1 MKKRI
6 LSLVLFLFTFKLYAA
21 IGLTDSILNKR
32 VAILNL
38 ISSLQ
43 VNIPFDKLHG
53 AFPSFRKYYFSSKL
67 KQEDNVFFTSLV
79 LFNIGQFSSQ
89 MHPDELAILEK
100 AKEMAKDYIE
110 RFKNQNNH
118 LTYNFWPRN
127 PPQIFPNG
135 GWLNLL
141 NKNAALADD
150 IDDGA
155 ITLLALGVN
164 DSTAKAMQSKFAD
177 YRVGLIKPNKSFYKA
192 YKNRPVYSTWLG
204 NKMPKDVDLSVLTN
218 VLLMHTIAK
227 IPLNATD
234 SASFN
239 LIVDLV
245 KANKHITDPAYASQ
259 HYANSA
265 TILYHVAR
273 LAYYSDYPA
282 LLALKPVLLEQALT
296 LSKQAIMPLEQLLLN
311 TCVLRLGGKIDF
323 PFEVNETSLMANN
336 YPYFVANI
344 ASVLNNPFKRIV
356 NRSNIVRFD
365 YYSYAFNLS
374 LLYENWMLRRGL
386 MEFGLPPFGR

>member
-1 MKKRI
+1 MKKGI
-6 LSLVLFLFTFKLYAA
+6 LSILLIVFSFNLYAA
-21 IGLTDSILNKR
+21 SAISDSILKHR
-32 VAILNL
+32 KAILKL
-38 ISSLQ
+38 ITDLQ
-43 VNIPFDKLHG
+43 IKNPSEVLNG
-53 AFPSFRKYYFSSKL
+53 SFPSYRKYYFSSKL

-79 LFNIGQFSSQ
+79 LFNIGQFSSL
-89 MHPDELAILEK
+89 MHPEELALLEK
-100 AKEMAKDYIE
+100 TKSNALIYID

-141 NKNAALADD
+141 NKKAALADD

-155 ITLLALGVN
+155 ITLLALGSN
-164 DSTAKAMQSKFAD
+164 DSLAKLMQSKIGAF
-177 YRVGLIKPNKSFYKA
+177 RVGLIKPNRSFYKE
-192 YKNRPVYSTWLG
+192 YKDRPVYSTWLG
-204 NKMPKDVDLSVLTN
+204 TKMPKDVDLSVLTN

-234 SASFN
+234 SASLD

-245 KANKHITDPAYASQ
+245 NSNKHLTDPTYVSQ

-273 LAYYSDYPA
+273 LAYYSNYPA
-282 LLALKPVLLEQALT
+282 LLALKPVLLEQAIE
-296 LSKQAIMPLEQLLLN
+296 LSRQARFPIEQLLLN
-311 TCVLRLGGKIDF
+311 TSILRLGGKIDF
-323 PFEVNETSLMANN
+323 PIEINEVSLKANN

-344 ASVLNNPFKRIV
+344 ASVLNNPFKRVV

-374 LLYENWMLRRGL
+374 LIYENLMLRGD
-386 MEFGLPPFGR
+386 

>member
-1 MKKRI
+1 MKKGI
-6 LSLVLFLFTFKLYAA
+6 LSILLIVFSFNLYAA
-21 IGLTDSILNKR
+21 SAISDSILKHR
-32 VAILNL
+32 KAILKL
-38 ISSLQ
+38 ITDLQ
-43 VNIPFDKLHG
+43 IKNPSEVLNG
-53 AFPSFRKYYFSSKL
+53 SFPSYRKYYFSSKL

-79 LFNIGQFSSQ
+79 LFNIGQFSSL
-89 MHPDELAILEK
+89 MHPEELSMLEK
-100 AKEMAKDYIE
+100 AKSNALVYID

-135 GWLNLL
+135 GWLNLI

-155 ITLLALGVN
+155 ITLLALGSN
-164 DSTAKAMQSKFAD
+164 DSLAKLMQSKIGAF
-177 YRVGLIKPNKSFYKA
+177 RVGLIKPNRSFYKE
-192 YKNRPVYSTWLG
+192 YKDRPVYSTWLG
-204 NKMPKDVDLSVLTN
+204 TKMPKDVDLSVLTN

-234 SASFN
+234 SASLD

-245 KANKHITDPAYASQ
+245 KANKHLTDPTYVSQ

-273 LAYYSDYPA
+273 LAYYSNYPA
-282 LLALKPVLLEQALT
+282 LLVLKPALLEQAIE
-296 LSKQAIMPLEQLLLN
+296 LSRQARFPLEQLLLN
-311 TCVLRLGGKIDF
+311 TSILRLGGNIDF
-323 PFEVNETSLMANN
+323 PIEVNEASLKVHN

-344 ASVLNNPFKRIV
+344 ASVLINPFKRVV

-374 LLYENWMLRRGL
+374 LIYENLMLRGD
-386 MEFGLPPFGR
+386 

>member
-1 MKKRI
+1 MKKGI
-6 LSLVLFLFTFKLYAA
+6 LSILLIVFSFNLYAA
-21 IGLTDSILNKR
+21 SALSDSILKHR
-32 VAILNL
+32 IAILKL
-38 ISSLQ
+38 ITDLQ
-43 VNIPFDKLHG
+43 IKNPSEVLNG
-53 AFPSFRKYYFSSKL
+53 SFPSYRKYYFSSKL

-79 LFNIGQFSSQ
+79 LFNIGQFSFL
-89 MHPDELAILEK
+89 MHPEELSMLEK
-100 AKEMAKDYIE
+100 MKSNALVYID

-141 NKNAALADD
+141 NKKAALADD

-155 ITLLALGVN
+155 ITLLALGSN
-164 DSTAKAMQSKFAD
+164 DSLAKLMQSKIGAF
-177 YRVGLIKPNKSFYKA
+177 RVGLIKPNRSFYKE
-192 YKNRPVYSTWLG
+192 YKDRPVYSTWLG
-204 NKMPKDVDLSVLTN
+204 TKMPKDVDLSVLTN

-234 SASFN
+234 SASLD

-245 KANKHITDPAYASQ
+245 NSNKHLTDPTYVSQ

-273 LAYYSDYPA
+273 LAYYSNYPA
-282 LLALKPVLLEQALT
+282 LLALKPVLLEQAIE
-296 LSKQAIMPLEQLLLN
+296 LSRQARFPLEQLLLN
-311 TCVLRLGGKIDF
+311 TSILRLGGKIDF
-323 PFEVNETSLMANN
+323 PIEINEVSLKANN

-374 LLYENWMLRRGL
+374 LIYENLMLRGD
-386 MEFGLPPFGR
+386 F

>member
-1 MKKRI
+1 MKKGI
-6 LSLVLFLFTFKLYAA
+6 LSIVLFVFSFNLYAA
-21 IGLTDSILNKR
+21 SGVSDSILKQR
-32 VAILNL
+32 IAILNL
-38 ISSLQ
+38 IADLQ
-43 VNIPFDKLHG
+43 FNKPSEVLNG
-53 AFPSFRKYYFSSKL
+53 SFPSYRKYYFSTKL

-79 LFNIGQFSSQ
+79 LFNIGQFSAQ
-89 MHPDELAILEK
+89 MRPEELAMIEK
-100 AKEMAKDYIE
+100 AKVNTVFYLD
-110 RFKNQNNH
+110 RFKNQNNQ

-150 IDDGA
+150 IDDCA
-155 ITLLALGVN
+155 ITLLALGAK
-164 DSTAKAMQSKFAD
+164 DSLAKAMQSKFGA
-177 YRVGLIKPNKSFYKA
+177 YRVGLNKPNQSFYKA
-192 YKNRPVYSTWLG
+192 FKDRPVYSTWLG
-204 NKMPKDVDLSVLTN
+204 TKMPKDVDLSVLTN

-234 SASFN
+234 SASLD

-245 KANKHITDPAYASQ
+245 KANKHITDPTYVSQ

-273 LAYYSDYPA
+273 LAFYSDYPA
-282 LLALKPVLLEQALT
+282 LLALKPILLEQAFI
-296 LSKQAIMPLEQLLLN
+296 LSKQARFPLEHLLLN
-311 TCVLRLGGKIDF
+311 TSILRLGGKIDF
-323 PFEVNETSLMANN
+323 PIEVNETSLKVNN

-374 LLYENWMLRRGL
+374 LMYENLMLRGDNQK
-386 MEFGLPPFGR
+386 

>member
-1 MKKRI
+1 MKKGI
-6 LSLVLFLFTFKLYAA
+6 LGIVLLLLSFKLYAA
-21 IGLTDSILNKR
+21 IGVTDSILNKR

-38 ISSLQ
+38 ISNLQ
-43 VNIPFDKLHG
+43 FKDSTDVLNG
-53 AFPSFRKYYFSSKL
+53 SFPSYRKYNFSSNL

-79 LFNIGQFSSQ
+79 LFNIGQFASH

-100 AKEMAKDYIE
+100 AKSNALNYID
-110 RFKNQNNH
+110 RFKNKNNQ

-150 IDDGA
+150 IDDCA

-164 DSTAKAMQSKFAD
+164 DSIAKAMQSKFGD

-192 YKNRPVYSTWLG
+192 FKNRPVYSTWLG

-218 VLLMHTIAK
+218 VLLLHTMAK

-234 SASFN
+234 SASLD

-245 KANKHITDPAYASQ
+245 KANKHITDPTYVSQ

-265 TILYHVAR
+265 TILYHIAR

-282 LLALKPVLLEQALT
+282 LLALKPILLEQALA
-296 LSKQAIMPLEQLLLN
+296 LLKKSKFPLEQLLLN
-311 TCVLRLGGKIDF
+311 TSVLRLGGKIDF
-323 PFEVNETSLMANN
+323 PFEVNETSLKANN

-344 ASVLNNPFKRIV
+344 ASVFNNPFKRIV

-365 YYSYAFNLS
+365 YYCYAFNLS
-374 LLYENWMLRRGL
+374 LLYENMMLRGD
-386 MEFGLPPFGR
+386 

>member
-1 MKKRI
+1 MKKGI
-6 LSLVLFLFTFKLYAA
+6 LSILLIVFSFNLYAA
-21 IGLTDSILNKR
+21 SAISDSILKHR
-32 VAILNL
+32 KAILKL
-38 ISSLQ
+38 ITDLQ
-43 VNIPFDKLHG
+43 IKNPSEVLNG
-53 AFPSFRKYYFSSKL
+53 SFPSYRKYYFSSKL

-79 LFNIGQFSSQ
+79 LFNIGQFSSL
-89 MHPDELAILEK
+89 MHPEELSMLEK
-100 AKEMAKDYIE
+100 AKSNALVYID

-135 GWLNLL
+135 GWLNLI

-155 ITLLALGVN
+155 ITLLALGSN
-164 DSTAKAMQSKFAD
+164 DSLAKLMQSKIGAF
-177 YRVGLIKPNKSFYKA
+177 RVCLIKPNRSFYKE
-192 YKNRPVYSTWLG
+192 YKDRPVYSTWLG
-204 NKMPKDVDLSVLTN
+204 TKMPKDVDLSVLTN

-234 SASFN
+234 SASLD

-245 KANKHITDPAYASQ
+245 KANKHLTDPTYVSQ

-273 LAYYSDYPA
+273 LAYYSNYPA
-282 LLALKPVLLEQALT
+282 LLALKPALLEQAIE
-296 LSKQAIMPLEQLLLN
+296 LSRQARFPLEQLLLN
-311 TCVLRLGGKIDF
+311 TSILRLGGNIDF
-323 PFEVNETSLMANN
+323 PIEVNEASLKVHN

-344 ASVLNNPFKRIV
+344 ASVLINPFKRVV

-374 LLYENWMLRRGL
+374 LIYENLMLRGD
-386 MEFGLPPFGR
+386 

>member
-1 MKKRI
+1 MKKGI
-6 LSLVLFLFTFKLYAA
+6 LSIVLFVFSFNLYAA
-21 IGLTDSILNKR
+21 SGVSDSILKQR
-32 VAILNL
+32 IAILK
-38 ISSLQ
+38 IIADLQ
-43 VNIPFDKLHG
+43 FNNPSEVLNG
-53 AFPSFRKYYFSSKL
+53 SFPSYRKYYFSTKL

-79 LFNIGQFSSQ
+79 LFNIGQFSAQ
-89 MHPDELAILEK
+89 MRPEELAMIEK
-100 AKEMAKDYIE
+100 AKVNTVFYLN
-110 RFKNQNNH
+110 RFKNQNNQ

-150 IDDGA
+150 IDDCA
-155 ITLLALGVN
+155 ITLLALGAK
-164 DSTAKAMQSKFAD
+164 DSLAKAMQSKFGA
-177 YRVGLIKPNKSFYKA
+177 YRVGLIKSNQSFYKVF
-192 YKNRPVYSTWLG
+192 KDRPVYSTWLG
-204 NKMPKDVDLSVLTN
+204 TKMPKDVDLSVLTN

-234 SASFN
+234 SASLD

-245 KANKHITDPAYASQ
+245 KANKHITDPTYVSQ

-273 LAYYSDYPA
+273 LAFYSDYPA
-282 LLALKPVLLEQALT
+282 LLALKPILLEQAFN
-296 LSKQAIMPLEQLLLN
+296 LSKQARFPLEHLLLN
-311 TCVLRLGGKIDF
+311 TSILRLGGKIDF
-323 PFEVNETSLMANN
+323 PIEVNETSLKVNN

-374 LLYENWMLRRGL
+374 LMYENLMLRGD
-386 MEFGLPPFGR
+386 

>member
-1 MKKRI
+1 MKKGT
-6 LSLVLFLFTFKLYAA
+6 LSIVLLLLSFKLYAA
-21 IGLTDSILNKR
+21 ISETDSILNKR
-32 VAILNL
+32 VTILNL
-38 ISSLQ
+38 ISNLQ
-43 VNIPFDKLHG
+43 FKDSTDVLNG
-53 AFPSFRKYYFSSKL
+53 SFPSYRKYNFSSNL

-79 LFNIGQFSSQ
+79 LFNIGQFASK
-89 MHPDELAILEK
+89 MYPDELAMLEK
-100 AKEMAKDYIE
+100 AKSNAINYID
-110 RFKNQNNH
+110 RFKNKNNQ

-150 IDDGA
+150 IDDCA

-164 DSTAKAMQSKFAD
+164 DFTAKAMQSKFGD

-192 YKNRPVYSTWLG
+192 FKNRPVYSTWLG
-204 NKMPKDVDLSVLTN
+204 TKMPKDVDLSVLTN
-218 VLLMHTIAK
+218 VLLMHTMAK

-234 SASFN
+234 TASLD

-245 KANKHITDPAYASQ
+245 KANIHIDDPTYVSQ
-259 HYANSA
+259 HYANNA

-282 LLALKPVLLEQALT
+282 LLALKPVLLEQALA
-296 LSKQAIMPLEQLLLN
+296 LSNQARMPLEQLLLN
-311 TCVLRLGGKIDF
+311 TTVLRLGGKIDF
-323 PFEVNETSLMANN
+323 PFEVNAATLMANN

-374 LLYENWMLRRGL
+374 LLYENLMLRGD
-386 MEFGLPPFGR
+386 

>member
-1 MKKRI
+1 MKKGI
-6 LSLVLFLFTFKLYAA
+6 LCILLFFLSFKLFAA
-21 IGLTDSILNKR
+21 TRMDDSVLKQRSTILK
-32 VAILNL
+32 L
-38 ISSLQ
+38 ISNLQ
-43 VNIPFDKLHG
+43 FNQSFDGLNG

-79 LFNIGQFSSQ
+79 LFNIGQFSQQ
-89 MHPDELAILEK
+89 MYPEELVIFQK
-100 AKEMAKDYIE
+100 AKANALIYIQ
-110 RFKNQNNH
+110 RFKNQKNQ

-141 NKNAALADD
+141 NKKAALADD
-150 IDDGA
+150 IDDCA

-164 DSTAKAMQSKFAD
+164 DSLAKAMQSKFAAFS
-177 YRVGLIKPNKSFYKA
+177 VGMNKPNHSFYRP
-192 YKNRPVYSTWLG
+192 YKDRPVYSTWLG

-218 VLLMHTIAK
+218 VVLMHTIAK

-234 SASFN
+234 SASLD

-245 KANKHITDPAYASQ
+245 KANKHLTDPKYVSQ

-265 TILYHVAR
+265 TIIYHIAR
-273 LAYYSDYPA
+273 LIYYTDYPA
-282 LLALKPVLLEQALT
+282 LLALKSILLDQALE
-296 LSKQAIMPLEQLLLN
+296 LSKQAKFPLEQLLLN
-311 TCVLRLGGKIDF
+311 TSIIRLGGKINLPMD
-323 PFEVNETSLMANN
+323 VNEASLTANN

-356 NRSNIVRFD
+356 NRSNMVRFD

-374 LLYENWMLRRGL
+374 LLYENWMLRG
-386 MEFGLPPFGR
+386 E

>member
-1 MKKRI
+1 MKKGI
-6 LSLVLFLFTFKLYAA
+6 LSILLIVFSFNLYAA
-21 IGLTDSILNKR
+21 SAISDSILKHR
-32 VAILNL
+32 IAILKL
-38 ISSLQ
+38 ITDLQ
-43 VNIPFDKLHG
+43 IKNPSEVLNG
-53 AFPSFRKYYFSSKL
+53 SFPSYRKYYFSSKL

-79 LFNIGQFSSQ
+79 LFNIGQFSSL
-89 MHPDELAILEK
+89 MHPEELSMLEK
-100 AKEMAKDYIE
+100 MKSNALVYID

-135 GWLNLL
+135 GWLNLI

-155 ITLLALGVN
+155 ITLLALGSN
-164 DSTAKAMQSKFAD
+164 DSLAKLMQSKIGAF
-177 YRVGLIKPNKSFYKA
+177 RVGLIKPNRSFYKE
-192 YKNRPVYSTWLG
+192 YKDRPVYSTWLG
-204 NKMPKDVDLSVLTN
+204 TKMPKDVDLSVLTN

-234 SASFN
+234 SASLD

-245 KANKHITDPAYASQ
+245 KANKHLTDPTYVSQ
-259 HYANSA
+259 HYANCA

-273 LAYYSDYPA
+273 LAYYSNYPA
-282 LLALKPVLLEQALT
+282 LLALKPALLEQAIE
-296 LSKQAIMPLEQLLLN
+296 LSRQARFPLEQLLLN
-311 TCVLRLGGKIDF
+311 TSILRLGGNIDF
-323 PFEVNETSLMANN
+323 PIEVNEASLKVHN

-344 ASVLNNPFKRIV
+344 ASVLINPFKRVV

-374 LLYENWMLRRGL
+374 LIYENLMLRGD
-386 MEFGLPPFGR
+386 

>member
-1 MKKRI
+1 MKKGI
-6 LSLVLFLFTFKLYAA
+6 LGLVLLLLCFKLYAA
-21 IGLTDSILNKR
+21 IGLTDSILKQR
-32 VAILNL
+32 VTILNL
-38 ISSLQ
+38 ISNLQ
-43 VNIPFDKLHG
+43 FKDSTDVLNG
-53 AFPSFRKYYFSSKL
+53 SFPSYRKYNFSSKL
-67 KQEDNVFFTSLV
+67 KQEDNVFFTALV

-100 AKEMAKDYIE
+100 AKSNALVYIQ
-110 RFKNQNNH
+110 RFKNQNNQ

-155 ITLLALGVN
+155 ITLLAIGAN
-164 DSTAKAMQSKFAD
+164 DSTAKAMQSKFGA
-177 YRVGLIKPNKSFYKA
+177 YRVGLIKANKSFYKEF
-192 YKNRPVYSTWLG
+192 KNRPVYSTWLG

-218 VLLMHTIAK
+218 VLLMHTKAK
-227 IPLNATD
+227 IPFNATD
-234 SASFN
+234 SASLD

-245 KANKHITDPAYASQ
+245 KANKHLTDPTYVSQ

-265 TILYHVAR
+265 TILYHLAR
-273 LAYYSDYPA
+273 LAFYSDYPA
-282 LLALKPVLLEQALT
+282 LLALKPILLEQALV
-296 LSKQAIMPLEQLLLN
+296 LSKQARFPLERLLLN
-311 TCVLRLGGKIDF
+311 TSILRLGGKIDF
-323 PFEVNETSLMANN
+323 PMEMNEVSLMVNN

-374 LLYENWMLRRGL
+374 LLYENLMLRG
-386 MEFGLPPFGR
+386 E

>member
-1 MKKRI
+1 MKKGI
-6 LSLVLFLFTFKLYAA
+6 LCILLFFLSFKLFAA
-21 IGLTDSILNKR
+21 TRMDDSIWKQR
-32 VAILNL
+32 STILKL
-38 ISSLQ
+38 ISTLQ
-43 VNIPFDKLHG
+43 FNNPTDGLNG
-53 AFPSFRKYYFSSKL
+53 SFPSYRKYYFSSKL

-79 LFNIGQFSSQ
+79 LWNLGQFSQQ
-89 MHPDELAILEK
+89 MYPEELAIFEK
-100 AKEMAKDYIE
+100 AKANALIYIE

-135 GWLNLL
+135 GWLNRL
-141 NKNAALADD
+141 NKKAALADD

-155 ITLLALGVN
+155 ITLLALGAN
-164 DSTAKAMQSKFAD
+164 DSLAKAMQSKFGD
-177 YRVGLIKPNKSFYKA
+177 FRVGLVKPNQSFYKEF
-192 YKNRPVYSTWLG
+192 KNRPVYSTWLG

-234 SASFN
+234 SASLD

-245 KANKHITDPAYASQ
+245 NANKHLTDPKYVSQ

-265 TILYHVAR
+265 TIIYHVAR
-273 LAYYSDYPA
+273 LIYYTDYPP
-282 LLALKPVLLEQALT
+282 LLALKPILLKQALD
-296 LSKQAIMPLEQLLLN
+296 LSKQAQFPLEQLLLN
-311 TCVLRLGGKIDF
+311 TSVLRLGGKIELPMD
-323 PFEVNETSLMANN
+323 VNEASLTASN

-344 ASVLNNPFKRIV
+344 ASVLNNPLKRIV
-356 NRSNIVRFD
+356 NRTNIVRFD

-374 LLYENWMLRRGL
+374 LLYENWMLRG
-386 MEFGLPPFGR
+386 E

>member
-1 MKKRI
+1 MKKGI
-6 LSLVLFLFTFKLYAA
+6 LGIVLLLLSFKLYAA
-21 IGLTDSILNKR
+21 IGVTDSILKQR
-32 VAILNL
+32 LTILNL
-38 ISSLQ
+38 ISNLQ
-43 VNIPFDKLHG
+43 SKDSTDDLIG
-53 AFPSFRKYYFSSKL
+53 SFPSYRKYNFSSKL

-79 LFNIGQFSSQ
+79 LFNIGQFTAR
-89 MHPDELAILEK
+89 MHPEELALIEK
-100 AKEMAKDYIE
+100 AKSNALVYID
-110 RFKNQNNH
+110 RFKNQNNQ

-135 GWLNLL
+135 GWLNFF
-141 NKNAALADD
+141 NTKAALADD

-155 ITLLALGVN
+155 ITLLALGAN

-177 YRVGLIKPNKSFYKA
+177 YRVGLIKPNQSFYKA
-192 YKNRPVYSTWLG
+192 FKNRPVYSTWLG
-204 NKMPKDVDLSVLTN
+204 TKMPKDVDLSVLTN
-218 VLLMHTIAK
+218 VVLMHTISK

-234 SASFN
+234 SASLD

-245 KANKHITDPAYASQ
+245 KANKHLTDAAYVSQ

-265 TILYHVAR
+265 TIIYHIAR
-273 LAYYSDYPA
+273 LSYYSDYPA
-282 LLALKPVLLEQALT
+282 LLALRPILLEQALA
-296 LSKQAIMPLEQLLLN
+296 LSKKARFTLEQLLLN
-311 TCVLRLGGKIDF
+311 TSILRLGGKIDF
-323 PFEVNETSLMANN
+323 PFEVNEASLKVNN

-374 LLYENWMLRRGL
+374 LMYENLMLRGD
-386 MEFGLPPFGR
+386 FQK